1 MRKTIFGRNSR
12 DMEMINEFYSITTE
26 MFDFIMKTSKNY
38 YRNVYELIR
47 NQIYVFIIKRIEES
61 NEEAQKLIEELCK

>member
-1 MRKTIFGRNSR
+1 
-12 DMEMINEFYSITTE
+12 